1 MGFLI
6 LVSSTV
12 TDTFYYPFWMTL
24 MSEYI
29 LVRGTLINKYLF
41 NETGRSCHRVLK
53 INLPLIVVRNFSETV
68 NIHEKQFLFVKVPLE
83 CHNLL
88 LLPLQKISY

>member
-29 LVRGTLINKYLF
+29 LVKGTLINKYLMKQGDHVIAF
-41 NETGRSCHRVLK
+41 SK
-53 INLPLIVVRNFSETV
+53 LIF
-68 NIHEKQFLFVKVPLE
+68 H
-83 CHNLL
+83 
-88 LLPLQKISY
+88 